1 MLKKIV
7 FSTLFIGLIGILVA
21 GAAVRTIGKTE
32 RVVEAQGSGYGRSNG
47 GVSEYEAV
55 GGSGQGRGGNGQSNG
70 EVSVEVAGGSGQG
83 RGGYGDQGNAG
94 GSVAERQYPNYEGSP
109 PAEWLVYEGAVVQVP
124 QDGVDLVIETSGGEK
139 LTVGTGPMYMASQG
153 LTFQAGE
160 LVQVQGYWEDG
171 EFKAAQLTC
180 LADGQTIT
188 LRDELGRPAW
198 AGAGRNAQNNN
209 QGGYGDQGRED
220 APGDQAGVGE
230 ANVEEWLT
238 IQGAVVSVDAN
249 TLVVQTSSGEQ
260 VTVEN
265 RAWWFAQ
272 EQGFTAQVGDQVT
285 LVGFYEGDDF
295 EVGQIEDAA
304 NGQTV
309 LVRDENGRPLWAGRG
324 RRGG

>member
-32 RVVEAQGSGYGRSNG
+32 RVAEAQGYGHGQGNG
-47 GVSEYEAV
+47 ETREYE
-55 GGSGQGRGGNGQSNG
+55 
-70 EVSVEVAGGSGQG
+70 AGGSGQG
-83 RGGYGDQGNAG
+83 RGGHGSQGKAG
-94 GSVAERQYPNYEGSP
+94 GSVAERQYSNYDETAPS
-109 PAEWLVYEGAVVQVP
+109 EWLVYEGAVVQVP
-124 QDGVDLVIETSGGEK
+124 QNGVDLVIETSDGEK
-139 LTVGTGPMYMASQG
+139 LTVGTGPMYMNSQG
-153 LTFQAGE
+153 FTLRTGE
-160 LVQVQGYWEDG
+160 PVQVRGYWEDG
-171 EFKAAQLTC
+171 EFKAAQVTR
-180 LADGQTIT
+180 LADGQTIV

-198 AGAGRNAQNNN
+198 AGAGQNAQNNN
-209 QGGYGDQGRED
+209 QGGYGGQSRED
-220 APGDQAGVGE
+220 VPGNQAGVGE
-230 ANVEEWLT
+230 ADVKEWLT
-238 IQGAVVSVDAN
+238 IQGTVVSVDAN

-272 EQGFTAQVGDQVT
+272 EQGFSAQVGDQVT
-285 LVGFYEGDDF
+285 LVGFYEDDAL
-295 EVGQIEDAA
+295 EVGRIEDAA